1 MTLLLCIYVASGLF
15 MSLLSLPMIL
25 GWLNPNPYYGF
36 RVKQTLE
43 DPEVWR
49 VANRFSGWRLCV
61 AGLVIAG
68 AAVAFFSIPG
78 QRIDWYAYQC
88 LGVTAVS
95 LGWAVLS
102 SFFFLRLCTHSKDQL
117 PKSS

>member
-1 MTLLLCIYVASGLF
+1 MLLLLAIYVASGLS
-15 MSLLSLPMIL
+15 MSLLALPMIL

-102 SFFFLRLCTHSKDQL
+102 SFLFLWQL